1 MRIYLTGYMG
11 SGKSRLGRLLA
22 ECTGMY
28 YIDLD
33 GIFEE
38 RFHISITDFF
48 SKYDEEAFRRIERN
62 LLLETAEMDQVI
74 VSTGG
79 GTPCFFDNM
88 QIIKRSGFSVYL
100 CLEPEVLVRQLEKGR
115 KNRPLL
121 REVPLAGLEAHIR
134 QHLAEREQ
142 YYLQSDLVVY
152 PSRST
157 PEMCIAEICL
167 QLGLK

>member
-11 SGKSRLGRLLA
+11 SGKSRLGRMLA
-22 ECTGMY
+22 ECTGMDF
-28 YIDLD
+28 IDLD
-33 GIFEE
+33 GMFEE
-38 RFHISITDFF
+38 RFHISIADFF

-62 LLLETAEMDQVI
+62 LLLETTGMDRII

-88 QIIKRSGFSVYL
+88 HIIKKSGYSVYL
-100 CLEPEVLVRQLEKGR
+100 CLEPAVLVLQLEKGR

-121 REVPLAGLEAHIR
+121 KEVPMAGLEAHIK

-142 YYLQSDLVVY
+142 FYLQSDLVVY
-152 PSRST
+152 PSRFT
-157 PEMCIAEICL
+157 PEKCIEAICL
-167 QLGLK
+167 HFGLI